1 MTMVRIL
8 AVLALAVLAAG
19 KASAEDCSRPKTPA
33 ERLIC
38 SNDRV
43 SDAREHMTVAFFMA
57 YRRLLSDELR
67 AEMRDQQRAFEAKVR
82 EGCTDVPCILEAYA
96 ERTLE
101 LEQN

>member
-1 MTMVRIL
+1 MTMVRML
-8 AVLALAVLAAG
+8 AIVVLMSCAAG
-19 KASAEDCSRPKTPA
+19 GVSAEDCSRPKTPA

-43 SDAREHMTVAFFMA
+43 SDARELMTVAFFMA
-57 YRRLLSDELR
+57 YRRLDTDERR
-67 AEMRDQQRAFEAKVR
+67 AQMRNQQQAFEAKVR
-82 EGCTDVPCILEAYA
+82 DGCTDVPCILEAYS

>member
-1 MTMVRIL
+1 MTMVRLL
-8 AVLALAVLAAG
+8 AVMVLAMCAANG
-19 KASAEDCSRPKTPA
+19 ASAEDCSRPKTPA

-43 SDAREHMTVAFFMA
+43 SDAREQMTVAFFLA
-57 YRRLLSDELR
+57 YRRLHTDERR
-67 AEMRDQQRAFEAKVR
+67 AVMRNQQQAFEAKVR
-82 EGCTDVPCILEAYA
+82 DGCIDVPCILEAYS

>member
-1 MTMVRIL
+1 MTMVRML
-8 AVLALAVLAAG
+8 AIVGLMTCAAG
-19 KASAEDCSRPKTPA
+19 SAWAEDCSRPKTPA

-43 SDAREHMTVAFFMA
+43 SDAREQMTVAFFLA
-57 YRRLLSDELR
+57 YRRLNTDERR
-67 AEMRDQQRAFEAKVR
+67 AQMRDQQQAFEAKVR
-82 EGCTDVPCILEAYA
+82 DGCLDVPCILEAYS

>member
-8 AVLALAVLAAG
+8 VVTVLAACSMPVI
-19 KASAEDCSRPKTPA
+19 SAEDCSRPKTPA

-57 YRRLLSDELR
+57 YRRRATDERR
-67 AEMRDQQRAFEAKVR
+67 AEMRNEQRAFEAKVR
-82 EGCTDVPCILEAYA
+82 DGCTDVPCILEAYS

>member
-1 MTMVRIL
+1 MAMVRIL
-8 AVLALAVLAAG
+8 ATMVLAVCAVHGAL
-19 KASAEDCSRPKTPA
+19 AEDCSRPKTPA

-43 SDAREHMTVAFFMA
+43 GDAREHMTVAFFLA
-57 YRRLLSDELR
+57 YRRLVTDEHR
-67 AEMRDQQRAFEAKVR
+67 AVMRNQQQAFEAKVR
-82 EGCTDVPCILEAYA
+82 DGCMDVPCILEAYS